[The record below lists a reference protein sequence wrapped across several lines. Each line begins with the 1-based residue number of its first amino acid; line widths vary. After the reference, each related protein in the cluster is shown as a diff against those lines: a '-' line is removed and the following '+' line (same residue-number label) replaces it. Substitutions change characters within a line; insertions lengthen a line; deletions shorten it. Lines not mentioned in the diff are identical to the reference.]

1 MDKPAIPVGAATT
14 ALEHAHQ
21 ALHTDFCPWANRYVY
36 WLKNPFWVLLAALL
50 TALACGVYVSQT
62 LLAVAGL
69 LLAVLVLAVLWPLLG
84 VRGLECRVRFE
95 QTRGREGLPTA
106 VEIEIVNRRPWPV
119 WGLSLTKGFVARDDA
134 ESAAGQGGIALAGVG
149 GWSRTVVPWS
159 FVPPTR
165 GVYPLEPSRIETGF
179 PFGLYRAGKAVE
191 VRNELIVW
199 PAAARL
205 DTLPDAVEIESHED
219 RTSDRRA
226 GSVGDLLGTR
236 PFRQGDSLRS
246 IHWGQSA
253 RHGNLIVCERQVPVA
268 CAMRLVL
275 DLDPASHGPRDA
287 ARGVDPE
294 GSLERLLRAAASIV
308 ESMHAQHAHVECLV
322 GHEVL
327 TVGAPASDLRRCLDA
342 LARIPARG
350 IDACHDHGLC
360 CSPGSRHRAMSE
372 FLLTTPLGFSR
383 QLHDRHWSGNH
394 HYVVIGSTSAPAPA
408 DCATH
413 THCACR
419 PWLELD
425 GSRDVVEQLPRDW
438 RRACRVA

>member
-1 MDKPAIPVGAATT
+1 
-14 ALEHAHQ
+14 
-21 ALHTDFCPWANRYVY
+21 
-36 WLKNPFWVLLAALL
+36 
-50 TALACGVYVSQT
+50 

-69 LLAVLVLAVLWPLLG
+69 LLAVLVLAVLWPWLG
-84 VRGLECRVRFE
+84 VNGLECKVRFE
-95 QTRGREGLPTA
+95 QTRAREGKPTE

-119 WGLSLTKGFVARDDA
+119 WGLSLTRGFVARGDA
-134 ESAAGQGGIALAGVG
+134 EGQGGIALAGVG
-149 GWSRTVVPWS
+149 GWSKTVVPWS
-159 FVPPTR
+159 FVPPAR
-165 GVYPLEPSRIETGF
+165 GVYPLVPSRIETGF
-179 PFGLYRAGKAVE
+179 PFGLYRAGKKVE
-191 VRNELIVW
+191 VRNELVVW

-246 IHWGQSA
+246 IHWSQSA
-253 RHGNLIVCERQVPVA
+253 RHGKLIVCERQVPVA

-275 DLDPASHGPRDA
+275 DLDPASHGPVGSAKEGDPESA
-287 ARGVDPE
+287 VDRE
-294 GSLERLLRAAASIV
+294 GSLERLLRVAASIV
-308 ESMHAQHAHVECLV
+308 ESMHAQHAYVECVV

-327 TVGAPASDLRRCLDA
+327 AVGASAPDLRRCLDA

-350 IDACHDHGLC
+350 IDTCHDHGLC

-372 FLLTTPLGFSR
+372 FVLTTPRGFAR
-383 QLHDRHWSGNH
+383 QLHDRHWSANH
-394 HYVVIGSTSAPAPA
+394 HYVVIGARSAPTPA

-413 THCACR
+413 EHCGCR

-425 GSRDVVEQLPRDW
+425 GAKDVVEQLPRDW